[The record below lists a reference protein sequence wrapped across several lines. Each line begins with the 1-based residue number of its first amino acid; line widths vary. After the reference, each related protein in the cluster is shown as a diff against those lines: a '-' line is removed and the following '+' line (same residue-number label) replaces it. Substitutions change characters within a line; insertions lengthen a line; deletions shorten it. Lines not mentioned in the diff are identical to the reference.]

1 MASRKLKTGSFGAC
15 TFDSMSP
22 PKLAVDTKAMNL
34 VIPFG
39 EALKLNLAIDECI
52 RKLNRDNRATTEG
65 KGAALMMIVHF
76 DKGRIRVQE
85 GNLRAGASK
94 GRRHSV
100 SHDRDS
106 VAHGDATRRA

>member
-1 MASRKLKTGSFGAC
+1 MASRKLKTSSFGAC
-15 TFDSMSP
+15 TFDAMSP
-22 PKLAVDTKAMNL
+22 PRLTADTKAMNL
-34 VIPFG
+34 VIPFD

-52 RKLNRDNRATTEG
+52 RKLNRYNRATTEG

-85 GNLRAGASK
+85 GNRQAGAGK

-100 SHDRDS
+100 SDDS
-106 VAHGDATRRA
+106 RRRRP